1 MEAAFRAGV
10 EDVIIFPLVAS
21 ALVLKGLTKRAVSVL
36 VHILDY
42 VFLLAMELARFPLF
56 AVRAFGDGVIGALRG
71 LLGFLPLPQETRQEW
86 REFIGQKWARIRKA
100 ISYKAFEQA
109 VHHAFER
116 GMEWVFKKCRTLSPQ
131 TAFYVIIA
139 AILWLPI
146 SIGVATAVHALL
158 LANAGS
164 LPGWMQL
171 LHPFATVIAKSKLLV
186 LPVYPAAW
194 PQAKKHPLI
203 QTIVR
208 AYRNFENLFL
218 IQKVEYRYRQT
229 EHGMERF
236 VDDMRRFA
244 DFVGLSY
251 VCGMLWRGLCGIT
264 LRIAD
269 AFRNGLKNISD
280 QLSGAWLIGPV
291 VKTYVSHL
299 RSLER
304 RNEKVSEKV
313 KRAFERWF
321 VRFSAEYYEAK
332 DAEKA
337 AKARS
342 EKMPGIH
349 SAPGPAI
356 VASSRSKTIPPAAPI
371 A

>member
-1 MEAAFRAGV
+1 MVNPPRMEAAFRAGV

-86 REFIGQKWARIRKA
+86 REFIGQKWARIRRA

-109 VHHAFER
+109 V
-116 GMEWVFKKCRTLSPQ
+116 
-131 TAFYVIIA
+131 
-139 AILWLPI
+139 
-146 SIGVATAVHALL
+146 VHALL

-349 SAPGPAI
+349 SAPDPAI